1 MEYVAAARAPAGCVF
16 CEALAGSDD
25 RKNLVLHRGDRA
37 SLLLN
42 AYPYAPGHLL
52 AVVNRH
58 VGELGDAAADELGGA
73 LQLVTRAVAI
83 LTAEYRA
90 EGFNIGLNLG
100 RAAGAGI
107 TDHLHVHVV
116 PRWNGDTNSLAVLGD
131 VRVIPEALEA
141 TYDRLRGRVVG

>member
-1 MEYVAAARAPAGCVF
+1 MEYVGAARAPAGCVF

-25 RKNLVLHRGDRA
+25 RKNLVLHRGDHA

-58 VGELGDAAADELGGA
+58 VGGLGDAAADERAGA
-73 LQLVTRAVAI
+73 MELVTLAVAI
-83 LTAEYRA
+83 LTVEYRA

-116 PRWNGDTNSLAVLGD
+116 PRWNGDTNSMAVLGD
-131 VRVIPEALEA
+131 VRVIPEALET
-141 TYDRLRGRVVG
+141 TYDRLRGRVVD

>member
-1 MEYVAAARAPAGCVF
+1 MEYVGAARAPAGCVF
-16 CEALAGSDD
+16 CEALAASDD
-25 RKNLVLHRGDRA
+25 RKNLVLHRGNHA

-58 VGELGDAAADELGGA
+58 VGGLGDAAADELGGA
-73 LQLVTRAVAI
+73 LELVTLGVAI
-83 LTAEYRA
+83 LTVEYRA

-116 PRWNGDTNSLAVLGD
+116 PRWNGDTNSMAVLGD